1 MAFNSKPD
9 KVSLELAVLRYRAVI
24 GTASMNKFALIEGV
38 TKALESALL
47 SYKPHLEKI
56 AIFMEKDGKST
67 VSYVSSNHYIC
78 GWPMLTFDIRL
89 LKRRR
94 LLSHP
99 VTIRVYVASD
109 MLRNAQVKS
118 DTMRYCENNDIVII
132 DNLFQF
138 CQPNSIPES
147 CDEGGGHRNN
157 NAESD
162 ILDQIERHLQ
172 TKHNNNSTQSNNS
185 SPISSKG
192 RGRSNSSTGGSKLSS
207 NHVDSRISTP
217 RRHGKKNSAAI

>member
-1 MAFNSKPD
+1 MAFNSKPE

-56 AIFMEKDGKST
+56 AIFTEKEGKST
-67 VSYVSSNHYIC
+67 VSYVGNTHYIC

-94 LLSHP
+94 LLSHT

-118 DTMRYCENNDIVII
+118 DTIRYCEENNIVIV

-138 CQPNSIPES
+138 CQPNSDP
-147 CDEGGGHRNN
+147 CNDGGANN
-157 NAESD
+157 NAEND

-172 TKHNNNSTQSNNS
+172 LKHNNNSTHSNNN

-192 RGRSNSSTGGSKLSS
+192 RGRSNSTTGVSKVSS

-217 RRHGKKNSAAI
+217 RRHGKKNSAAAMI